1 MIRGQQALL
10 EMRAGA
16 EELGPGWVRGR
27 EDEGAIRNAEGTM
40 LNTSE
45 QE

>member
-27 EDEGAIRNAEGTM
+27 EDERAIRNPGGII